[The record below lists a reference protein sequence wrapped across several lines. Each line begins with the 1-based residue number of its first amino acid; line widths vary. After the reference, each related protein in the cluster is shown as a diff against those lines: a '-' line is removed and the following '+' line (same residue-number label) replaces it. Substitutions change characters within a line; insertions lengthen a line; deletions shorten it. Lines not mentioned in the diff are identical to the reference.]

1 MKNILLVISIIFHT
15 VVQAEVDVWDCNEL
29 KGAKIVSSDG
39 EYLGTLGPSWGSDSI
54 YNEYSEY
61 SSEWGSNSIY
71 NEYSDY
77 GSDYSNASVFNEY
90 ASDPPKIINEDNEEI
105 GLLSVGPDWDD
116 ERKHPEDIKY
126 TCDWD

>member
-1 MKNILLVISIIFHT
+1 MLNRLGNQIQFIMNTQNIP
-15 VVQAEVDVWDCNEL
+15 QN
-29 KGAKIVSSDG
+29 GA
-39 EYLGTLGPSWGSDSI
+39 
-54 YNEYSEY
+54 
-61 SSEWGSNSIY
+61 SNSIY